1 MQIGRDEISNDV
13 ITLGTCFSMFVYIRV
28 FFRFVVIDENL
39 TAQLMGNHRG
49 IGRKIQNYFQRR
61 SCKLF
66 LLSFPH
72 HPPPPQTPPP
82 EWRGE
87 LSRRLNGKGR
97 ENHVDRIPRTTSI
110 SNLANWFLTVND
122 KKTKFQLK
130 YVSFSDLIKWVLF
143 YF

>member
-13 ITLGTCFSMFVYIRV
+13 ITLGTCFSMFVYIRA
-28 FFRFVVIDENL
+28 FFRFVVIDGNL

-66 LLSFPH
+66 LLSFS
-72 HPPPPQTPPP
+72 QAN
-82 EWRGE
+82 R
-87 LSRRLNGKGR
+87 KGL

-110 SNLANWFLTVND
+110 SNLG
-122 KKTKFQLK
+122 K
-130 YVSFSDLIKWVLF
+130 
-143 YF
+143 

>member
-28 FFRFVVIDENL
+28 FFRFVVIDGNL

-72 HPPPPQTPPP
+72 HP
-82 EWRGE
+82 
-87 LSRRLNGKGR
+87 GKGR
-97 ENHVDRIPRTTSI
+97 ENHVDRIPRTTSM
-110 SNLANWFLTVND
+110 SNLA
-122 KKTKFQLK
+122 K
-130 YVSFSDLIKWVLF
+130 
-143 YF
+143 

>member
-1 MQIGRDEISNDV
+1 MQIDRDEISNDV

-28 FFRFVVIDENL
+28 FFRFVVIDGNL

-61 SCKLF
+61 SCKPF

-72 HPPPPQTPPP
+72 HPPP

-87 LSRRLNGKGR
+87 LSRRLNGKGL

-110 SNLANWFLTVND
+110 SNLGKWFLTVND
-122 KKTKFQLK
+122 KKTKFQPK